1 MRTLSRLASVFL
13 ALALAAGSLATLSA
27 HSGGDPAF
35 DDVVRVTFTRI
46 DDLEAVHP
54 QDVVKYSI
62 LVERIG
68 LHAVHNVAVADPIL
82 SAGTLFS
89 LHDAEPYKV
98 IEREYVVRPS
108 ELGNAAMRTVPMPWT
123 VILTPVDGIDANGDP
138 TGVTHP
144 VVNKV
149 FTLYV
154 DVTKRPP
161 PDASTPQVELDFSGS
176 SAPAKIAGGE
186 TVAFKLTVSTGKYIL
201 ADNAET
207 PGENATPTP
216 TPGKPLTISKQL
228 YDANGA
234 KVGNTLP
241 VAVFKIPMLQTE
253 SVSEE
258 LASSLQEYKLLA
270 SEADAINA
278 GGKLVFTYLLT
289 INESNLFV
297 FAADMYFAV
306 DISKNF
312 NVWMV
317 DGTTYSE
324 QKVVDLEGEVLT
336 IVREVEPAPTP
347 VPPIGQNDA
356 VTVTRGPGDRIDLA
370 LADGSMAY
378 LRHGWVAADGAAR
391 SYNARGYI
399 REAENQGRGGQ
410 TYAVVERRSDGKIV
424 RVWISPDSPYLS
436 LIDWRAVIP
445 NYTFSTAV
453 VEAIP
458 LDETSP
464 AANQL
469 ARYSGDERIFVFFG
483 GAWRWI
489 PDIMTFQY
497 HKFYWCDVTS
507 ADAGFFDRVTAGDAL
522 PRSGTQ
528 DDPDYPVCHNL

>member
-13 ALALAAGSLATLSA
+13 ALALAAASLGTLSA
-27 HSGGDPAF
+27 HSGDDPAF
-35 DDVVRVTFTRI
+35 DDVVWVTFTRI

-54 QDVVKYSI
+54 EDVVKYSVV
-62 LVERIG
+62 VERIG
-68 LHAVHNVAVADPIL
+68 LHAVHNAAVIDPTNNADL
-82 SAGTLFS
+82 LFN
-89 LHDAEPYKV
+89 LHDGQPYKI
-98 IEREYVVRPS
+98 IEVGYRVQPSDLGDAVR
-108 ELGNAAMRTVPMPWT
+108 RTVPLKWR
-123 VILTPVDGIDANGDP
+123 VNLTPVDGVGTDGNP
-138 TGVTHP
+138 TGVSHTA
-144 VVNKV
+144 VDKT
-149 FTLYV
+149 FTINLY
-154 DVTKRPP
+154 VTKRPP
-161 PDASTPQVELDFSGS
+161 PDASTPEVGLDFSGS

-228 YDANGA
+228 YDADGA

-253 SVSEE
+253 AVSEE
-258 LASSLQEYKLLA
+258 LASSQQEYKLLV
-270 SEADAINA
+270 SEADAIND

-289 INESNLFV
+289 INESNLFTFV
-297 FAADMYFAV
+297 NDSYYAN
-306 DISKNF
+306 DISKDSNI
-312 NVWMV
+312 WMV
-317 DGTTYSE
+317 DGTEYSE

-336 IVREVEPAPTP
+336 IVKEVEPAPTP

-445 NYTFSTAV
+445 NYTFATAV

-507 ADAGFFDRVTAGDAL
+507 ADAGFFDRVSAGDAL

-528 DDPDYPVCHNL
+528 DVPDYPVCHNL